1 MKKTLLPLSL
11 SLLIGTTQLSA
22 FSLGDVAGVIAQQ
35 KTTTPQT
42 KTQTQTNELTEML
55 SKQLNISNKKAS
67 GGVGSILSYAES
79 ALAPNKFQTL
89 ESAIPNAKLL
99 MSMAPKSSVASSG
112 LGALAGSMSNS
123 SVSKMATLASQFSS
137 LGLSSDMISQF
148 IPIIMQYFKSSHKT
162 EAGNILS
169 SLF

>member
-1 MKKTLLPLSL
+1 MKKIVLPLSL

-22 FSLGDVAGVIAQQ
+22 FSLSDVAGVIAQQ

-42 KTQTQTNELTEML
+42 KTQTNELTEML

>member
-1 MKKTLLPLSL
+1 MKKIVLPLSL

-42 KTQTQTNELTEML
+42 KTQTNELTEML

-112 LGALAGSMSNS
+112 LGALAGSMGNS